1 MTNEFELKQLKLT
14 FHHFSSGDLYKGMPL
29 ATSVELKNE
38 YNFEKRE
45 EYWVKVVSHTYVS
58 LEESHKDS
66 TDTYEE
72 KIDGNIIKE
81 LETYDLRNLK
91 NNYFTDRNP
100 ERFTH
105 WEIEYNYY
113 FKIVGTYD
121 QELEE
126 IKKISEILNFKQIIE
141 EETNKIKEKV
151 KKLNSKEY

>member
-1 MTNEFELKQLKLT
+1 MNNEFELKQLKLT
-14 FHHFSSGDLYKGMPL
+14 FHHFSSGELNKGMPL

-38 YNFEKRE
+38 YNFEKKE

-81 LETYDLRNLK
+81 LEIYDLRNLK
-91 NNYFTDRNP
+91 NNYFTDKNP
-100 ERFTH
+100 EQFTH
-105 WEIEYNYY
+105 CEIEYNYY

-121 QELEE
+121 QEPEE

-141 EETNKIKEKV
+141 EETNKIK
-151 KKLNSKEY
+151 KKLNSKQY

>member
-1 MTNEFELKQLKLT
+1 MT
-14 FHHFSSGDLYKGMPL
+14 FHHFSSGELNKGMPL

-38 YNFEKRE
+38 YNFEKKE

-58 LEESHKDS
+58 LEESYKDS

-81 LETYDLRNLK
+81 LEIYDLRNLK
-91 NNYFTDRNP
+91 NNYFTDKNP

-121 QELEE
+121 QEPEE

-141 EETNKIKEKV
+141 EETNKIK
-151 KKLNSKEY
+151 KKLNSKQY

>member
-1 MTNEFELKQLKLT
+1 MNNEFELKQLKLT
-14 FHHFSSGDLYKGMPL
+14 FHHFNSGELNKGMPL

-38 YNFEKRE
+38 YNFEKKE

-58 LEESHKDS
+58 LEESYKDS

-81 LETYDLRNLK
+81 LEIYDLRNLK
-91 NNYFTDRNP
+91 NNYFTDKNP

-121 QELEE
+121 QEPEE

-141 EETNKIKEKV
+141 EETNKIK
-151 KKLNSKEY
+151 KKLNSKQY

>member
-1 MTNEFELKQLKLT
+1 MT
-14 FHHFSSGDLYKGMPL
+14 FHHFSSGELNKGMPL

-38 YNFEKRE
+38 YNFEKKE

-58 LEESHKDS
+58 LEESYKDS

-81 LETYDLRNLK
+81 LEIYDLRNLK
-91 NNYFTDRNP
+91 NNYFTDKNP
-100 ERFTH
+100 EQFTH

-121 QELEE
+121 QEPEE

-141 EETNKIKEKV
+141 EETNKIK
-151 KKLNSKEY
+151 KKLNSKQY

>member
-1 MTNEFELKQLKLT
+1 M
-14 FHHFSSGDLYKGMPL
+14 
-29 ATSVELKNE
+29 
-38 YNFEKRE
+38 
-45 EYWVKVVSHTYVS
+45 S
-58 LEESHKDS
+58 LEESYKDS

-81 LETYDLRNLK
+81 LEIYDLRNLK
-91 NNYFTDRNP
+91 NNYFTDKNP

-105 WEIEYNYY
+105 WEVEYNYY

-121 QELEE
+121 QEPEE

-141 EETNKIKEKV
+141 EETNKIK

>member
-1 MTNEFELKQLKLT
+1 MT
-14 FHHFSSGDLYKGMPL
+14 FHHFSSGELNKGMPL

-38 YNFEKRE
+38 YNFEKKE

-58 LEESHKDS
+58 LEESYKDS

-81 LETYDLRNLK
+81 LEIYDLRNLK
-91 NNYFTDRNP
+91 NNYFTDKNP
-100 ERFTH
+100 EQFTH

-121 QELEE
+121 QEPEE

-141 EETNKIKEKV
+141 EETNKIK